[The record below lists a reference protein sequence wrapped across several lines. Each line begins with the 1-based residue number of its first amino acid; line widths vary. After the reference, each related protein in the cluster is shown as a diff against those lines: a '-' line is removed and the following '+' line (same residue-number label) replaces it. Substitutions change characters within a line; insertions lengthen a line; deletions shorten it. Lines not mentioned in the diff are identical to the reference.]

1 MLVNQT
7 YQLTLLSS
15 VDLDVADVQTACSYQ
30 LQFQQRISCDNNGII
45 DLWVTF
51 HVRPINEYDPEFS
64 GNLDI
69 TITEESKMMPLFS
82 HRLLDYFKDRD
93 CPKEYIILNISKTNS
108 EADASDYFMVNSSS
122 GFLYQ
127 IKSFDYE
134 DTEIQC
140 RLGRSSFLTITAQD
154 GVHQISRALKVTF
167 IDVDDSPPVF
177 VNALCST
184 TCYTCPVP
192 PLTATVN
199 YTYIGTVI
207 TDPPSIK
214 ALDPDSYSTNITYQM
229 EVCPEKYQETI
240 VFENGT
246 FILLQSFSFLSGFNE
261 RSHFTVKVYLQA
273 VDSNGQ
279 KSDGFELTINV
290 VVSSTSN
297 ATTEYMSCMSSEM
310 TSQMTSKVSLP
321 LSSDS
326 TLGTHV
332 TSDILETTNI
342 ASNST
347 KDIVIIVLA
356 TFVGI
361 MLFVGLVIGVYKVRR
376 RSHNTK
382 TNNIEIR
389 YEETSRNNET
399 KENVYDTINHYV
411 SIDE

>member
-1 MLVNQT
+1 MINCILQT
-7 YQLTLLSS
+7 IPNCYISDFYFII
-15 VDLDVADVQTACSYQ
+15 VIR
-30 LQFQQRISCDNNGII
+30 QFQ
-45 DLWVTF
+45 
-51 HVRPINEYDPEFS
+51 
-64 GNLDI
+64 
-69 TITEESKMMPLFS
+69 
-82 HRLLDYFKDRD
+82 
-93 CPKEYIILNISKTNS
+93 
-108 EADASDYFMVNSSS
+108 
-122 GFLYQ
+122 
-127 IKSFDYE
+127 
-134 DTEIQC
+134 
-140 RLGRSSFLTITAQD
+140 
-154 GVHQISRALKVTF
+154 
-167 IDVDDSPPVF
+167 
-177 VNALCST
+177 
-184 TCYTCPVP
+184 
-192 PLTATVN
+192 
-199 YTYIGTVI
+199 
-207 TDPPSIK
+207 
-214 ALDPDSYSTNITYQM
+214 
-229 EVCPEKYQETI
+229 
-240 VFENGT
+240 
-246 FILLQSFSFLSGFNE
+246 
-261 RSHFTVKVYLQA
+261 A
-273 VDSNGQ
+273 VGSNGQ

-361 MLFVGLVIGVYKVRR
+361 MLSVGLVIGVYKVRR